1 MNKTKTPL
9 DLTTCNITSGLIR
22 FSLPFLA
29 SSILQTLYS
38 TVDTIIVGQFVG
50 SAGLAAVNNVSYI
63 CNAASNIG
71 LGASA
76 GSAVLIAQYCG
87 AKNEEGIHRTVG
99 TALSISAIMAVIIS
113 VVVCLFI
120 NPLLNAVNMP
130 PEARGEAYGYLMIR
144 AACFLISFFYNSIT
158 SFLRGMGDS
167 KRPLYF
173 SAVASVANVFLDL
186 LFVAAFRWGAA
197 GAAFATEIS
206 EVFALVWAFIYLK
219 KHQPGMITLK
229 PSQYKI
235 HKSTA
240 KMVLKIGV
248 PSSFQ
253 YLFIDLSF
261 VFVNSIINS
270 YGVIAASAVAV
281 GSKVVNLSQIGISA
295 LSTGVGTMAGQNI
308 GANQPDRAGK
318 TIRVGVRMALVLA
331 VVMFAI
337 IQAIPG
343 PLVLLFNRDPAA
355 LEESIRCLRYL
366 SLMAFPSA
374 FFFIYISIATASGF
388 TTFSM
393 FCHILDG
400 VVVRVALSLLLTK
413 VFGLG
418 LVGVYLGMGL
428 APSLSAVIAGIYF
441 YSGKWRSRKLLE
453 SKELQTEDTEVR

>member
-1 MNKTKTPL
+1 MSKTKTPL
-9 DLTTCNITSGLIR
+9 DLTTCNITSGLLR

-50 SAGLAAVNNVSYI
+50 SAGLTAVNNVSYI
-63 CNAASNIG
+63 CNAAGNIG

-99 TALSISAIMAVIIS
+99 SALSISAIMAVIIS
-113 VVVCLFI
+113 VLVCTFI
-120 NPLLNAVNMP
+120 NPILNVVNMP
-130 PEARGEAYGYLMIR
+130 VEARGEAYSYLMIR
-144 AACFLISFFYNSIT
+144 AVCFLIAFFYNSIT

-173 SAVASVANVFLDL
+173 SAVASIANVLLDL
-186 LFVAAFRWGAA
+186 LFVAAFRWGAG
-197 GAAFATEIS
+197 GAALATEIA
-206 EVFALVWAFIYLK
+206 ELFALVWAFIYLR
-219 KHQPGMITLK
+219 KHQPGLLTLN

-240 KMVLKIGV
+240 KTVLKIGV

-270 YGVIAASAVAV
+270 YGVIAAAAVAV

-308 GANQPDRAGK
+308 GANLPDRASK
-318 TIRVGVRMALVLA
+318 TIRVGVRCALAIA
-331 VVMFAI
+331 VVMFGI

-343 PLVLLFNRDPAA
+343 PLVYLFNRDTAA

-374 FFFIYISIATASGF
+374 FFFIYIAIATASGF

-400 VVVRVALSLLLTK
+400 VVVRVALSLLLTR
-413 VFGLG
+413 VFDMG
-418 LVGVYLGMGL
+418 LVGIYLGMGL
-428 APSLSAVIAGIYF
+428 APTLSAVIAGIYF
-441 YSGKWRSRKLLE
+441 YSGAWRKRRLLE
-453 SKELQTEDTEVR
+453 SVEQ